1 MNTTTILVPLDG
13 SKFAE
18 CALPFAIEMADR
30 LSASIELVCV
40 VPDIYAGWKRSA
52 ETFPAEELDS
62 PDLEPSDYLDLA
74 AKWVKTAT
82 SAQVLRTVLTGPAAK
97 QLVTHSEMQ
106 EPALIVMSTHGR
118 GPLRRAWLGSV
129 ADWVV
134 RHASMPVLL
143 VRPEEGADVELTN
156 RQEFNN
162 VLVALDGSR
171 QAEESLRWAKAIG
184 GEHPTLTLVRVARN
198 SIPAWTVDTMHVPSY
213 VDNRDYTKAA
223 HTESTEYLSG
233 VEHLVRNGS
242 QNVASVVVD
251 GVSAAEGILE
261 TAERKAADLIAIT
274 THGRGGLP
282 RLILGSVADKV
293 VRASHAP
300 VLVVRPTRT

>member
-1 MNTTTILVPLDG
+1 MKTTTILVPLDG

-30 LSASIELVCV
+30 LSAAIELVCV
-40 VPDIYAGWKRSA
+40 VPDIHVGWKGSA
-52 ETFPAEELDS
+52 ETFPAEDPDS

-82 SAQVLRTVLTGPAAK
+82 SAQVLCTVLTGPAAK
-97 QLVTHSEMQ
+97 QLVIHSEMQ

-156 RQEFNN
+156 RQEFSN

-198 SIPAWTVDTMHVPSY
+198 SIPAWKVDTMKFPAYVHV
-213 VDNRDYTKAA
+213 RDYTKAA
-223 HTESTEYLSG
+223 HTESAEYLRG
-233 VEHLVRNGS
+233 VEHLMKNGS